1 MKFRARVE
9 LHGKTATGIQVPSEV
24 VESLKSSKR
33 PPVCVTVNDHT
44 YRSTVAPMG
53 GEFLL
58 PISAENRR
66 LAGIEAGDEVDV
78 EIELDTE
85 PREVMVPSDFRDA
98 LDRDA
103 DARHFFDGLSKSS
116 RQRVVLLIEGAKTA
130 ETRLRRITKAISEL
144 HEGRA

>member
-9 LHGKTATGIQVPSEV
+9 LHGKMATGIRVPSEV

-33 PPVCVTVNDHT
+33 PPVCVTVNGHT

-58 PISAENRR
+58 PISAENRK

-85 PREVMVPSDFRDA
+85 PREVMVPPDFRDA

-103 DARHFFDGLSKSS
+103 DARRFFDGLSKSS
-116 RQRVVLLIEGAKTA
+116 KQRVVLLIEGAKTA